1 MVPEWASDHP
11 PGRSGFLLQKLK
23 NLRTTRTVDRL
34 DMINECK
41 GLVFFVYPPRRCT
54 LVSCGLDFMLPLQ
67 HDREW
72 PWKSSIARSSWIPW
86 QGRDLPTFC
95 LVREMY
101 IVFTPP
107 ITKRL
112 SLWQPGTS
120 PGPRDDLLSRCHSFF
135 ADSTSRTSA
144 PCFFAQRWLILESRG
159 PTSVLVATRP
169 YVNKDRGCL
178 GSLGRQVDCR
188 TS

>member
-23 NLRTTRTVDRL
+23 NLRITRTVDRL

-120 PGPRDDLLSRCHSFF
+120 GRPVVPLS
-135 ADSTSRTSA
+135 
-144 PCFFAQRWLILESRG
+144 LILRRLDQPNQRALIFCSEEAHFG
-159 PTSVLVATRP
+159 ITRTDLRLDGHP
-169 YVNKDRGCL
+169 AVCQQR
-178 GSLGRQVDCR
+178 
-188 TS
+188 

>member
-1 MVPEWASDHP
+1 
-11 PGRSGFLLQKLK
+11 
-23 NLRTTRTVDRL
+23 
-34 DMINECK
+34 MINECK

-67 HDREW
+67 LDREW

-135 ADSTSRTSA
+135 ADSTSRTNA
-144 PCFFAQRWLILESRG
+144 P
-159 PTSVLVATRP
+159 
-169 YVNKDRGCL
+169 
-178 GSLGRQVDCR
+178 
-188 TS
+188 